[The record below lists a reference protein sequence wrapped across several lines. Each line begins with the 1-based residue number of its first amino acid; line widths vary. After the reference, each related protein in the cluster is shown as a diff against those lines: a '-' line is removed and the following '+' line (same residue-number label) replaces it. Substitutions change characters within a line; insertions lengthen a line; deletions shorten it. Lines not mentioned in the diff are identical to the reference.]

1 MYLKF
6 VYYIFFSCIIIF
18 TQCSEKNID
27 KSELERFDY
36 KSVFGD
42 SIETYCNYCGIIYKN
57 ICYEGKGMD
66 ITELCTKSDEIEFKY
81 KNVLDKEIE
90 GKYSSLDIENIVKK
104 YIKDNNFKDCF
115 IRIYVYED
123 GYVID
128 VKGKKYYNSFLYVY
142 IIPDKVNDGK
152 YYTVFKMSCD
162 DSDNYY
168 FDKNNLFFYKSGE
181 NKNLYKI
188 ELKVLPMKN
197 LNKMKANM
205 SNDVKGSNNV
215 TSDCKNEIQTPTTTQ
230 QKNINNSTNKD
241 NENSYKKK
249 ANMLSGVGSSNN
261 IIFGSKDAIRT
272 STTTQQKHT
281 NNNRSIKNNKKP
293 YRMKANMSNGVKNS
307 NNITLD
313 NKDEIQTSTATQQKN
328 TNNNS
333 SIKDT
338 KKHCCR

>member
-18 TQCSEKNID
+18 TQCSENCID
-27 KSELERFDY
+27 KSKLEIF
-36 KSVFGD
+36 KCESVFGD
-42 SIETYCNYCGIIYKN
+42 SIETYCLHCSLRPENIY
-57 ICYEGKGMD
+57 YEKKDMD
-66 ITELCTKSDEIEFKY
+66 ITELCTKSNEVIFTY
-81 KNVLDKEIE
+81 KNFFHKIK

-128 VKGKKYYNSFLYVY
+128 VNGEKHYNGWLNVY
-142 IIPDKVNDGK
+142 IIPNKENNGK
-152 YYTVFKMSCD
+152 YYTVFKTQYD
-162 DSDNYY
+162 ANYY
-168 FDKNNLFFYKSGE
+168 LDKNNLFFYKSGE
-181 NKNLYKI
+181 NKNLNKI

-197 LNKMKANM
+197 LNKMKTDM
-205 SNDVKGSNNV
+205 SNDVKDSNNV
-215 TSDCKNEIQTPTTTQ
+215 TFDNKNEIRTSTPTQ
-230 QKNINNSTNKD
+230 QKNINNSTNK
-241 NENSYKKK
+241 NNKKPYKME

-272 STTTQQKHT
+272 STKTQQKNINNST
-281 NNNRSIKNNKKP
+281 NKNNKKP
-293 YRMKANMSNGVKNS
+293 YRMKANMSNGSKNS

-313 NKDEIQTSTATQQKN
+313 NKDVIQTSTETQQEN

>member
-18 TQCSEKNID
+18 TQCSENCID
-27 KSELERFDY
+27 KSELEIFEYGSVFDY
-36 KSVFGD
+36 P
-42 SIETYCNYCGIIYKN
+42 IENYCDYCELCPENIY
-57 ICYEGKGMD
+57 YEKKDMD
-66 ITELCTKSDEIEFKY
+66 ITELCTKDDEVDFKY
-81 KNVLDKEIE
+81 NNLFGNIE

-128 VKGKKYYNSFLYVY
+128 VNGKKHYNGWLNVY
-142 IIPDKVNDGK
+142 IIPNKENNGK
-152 YYTVFKMSCD
+152 YYTVFKTQYD
-162 DSDNYY
+162 ANYY
-168 FDKNNLFFYKSGE
+168 LDKNNLFFYKSGK
-181 NKNLYKI
+181 NKNLSEI

-249 ANMLSGVGSSNN
+249 ANMSSGVGSSNN

-272 STTTQQKHT
+272 STKTQQKNINNST
-281 NNNRSIKNNKKP
+281 NKNNKKP
-293 YRMKANMSNGVKNS
+293 YRMKANMSNGSKNS

-313 NKDEIQTSTATQQKN
+313 NKDVIQTSTETQQEN

>member
-197 LNKMKANM
+197 INKTKAGM
-205 SNDVKGSNNV
+205 LKDVKNSKDYKDV
-215 TSDCKNEIQTPTTTQ
+215 MRTSTTTQ
-230 QKNINNSTNKD
+230 QDHTDNSSIKD
-241 NENSYKKK
+241 NKKSYKKK
-249 ANMLSGVGSSNN
+249 ANMSIDVKNSNN
-261 IIFGSKDAIRT
+261 VTSGHKDGIRT
-272 STTTQQKHT
+272 STTTQQNNT
-281 NNNRSIKNNKKP
+281 NNSAINDNKKP
-293 YRMKANMSNGVKNS
+293 
-307 NNITLD
+307 
-313 NKDEIQTSTATQQKN
+313 
-328 TNNNS
+328 
-333 SIKDT
+333 
-338 KKHCCR
+338 CCR

>member
-18 TQCSEKNID
+18 TQCSENCID
-27 KSELERFDY
+27 KSKLEIF
-36 KSVFGD
+36 KCESVFGD
-42 SIETYCNYCGIIYKN
+42 SIETYCLRCELCPENIY
-57 ICYEGKGMD
+57 YEKKDMD
-66 ITELCTKSDEIEFKY
+66 ITELCTKSDEVEFNYNNLLY
-81 KNVLDKEIE
+81 KNIE
-90 GKYSSLDIENIVKK
+90 GKYSPLNIENIVKK
-104 YIKDNNFKDCF
+104 YIKVKDFKDYF

-128 VKGKKYYNSFLYVY
+128 VDGKKSCSSFLCVY
-142 IIPDKVNDGK
+142 IIPNKENNGK
-152 YYTVFKMSCD
+152 YYTVFKMQYD
-162 DSDNYY
+162 PNYY
-168 FDKNNLFFYKSGE
+168 LDKNNLFFYKSGE
-181 NKNLYKI
+181 NKSLSKI

-249 ANMLSGVGSSNN
+249 ANMSSGVGSSNN

-272 STTTQQKHT
+272 STKTQQKNINNST
-281 NNNRSIKNNKKP
+281 NKNNKK
-293 YRMKANMSNGVKNS
+293 
-307 NNITLD
+307 L
-313 NKDEIQTSTATQQKN
+313 
-328 TNNNS
+328 
-333 SIKDT
+333 
-338 KKHCCR
+338 CC

>member
-18 TQCSEKNID
+18 TQCSENCID
-27 KSELERFDY
+27 KSKLEIF
-36 KSVFGD
+36 KCESVFGD
-42 SIETYCNYCGIIYKN
+42 SIETYCLHCSLRPENIY
-57 ICYEGKGMD
+57 YEKKDMD
-66 ITELCTKSDEIEFKY
+66 ITELCTKSNEVIFTY
-81 KNVLDKEIE
+81 KNFFHKIK
-90 GKYSSLDIENIVKK
+90 GKYSPLDIENIVKK
-104 YIKDNNFKDCF
+104 YIKVKDFKDYF

-128 VKGKKYYNSFLYVY
+128 VNGEKSSNSYLNVY
-142 IIPDKVNDGK
+142 IIPDKENTGK
-152 YYTVFKMSCD
+152 YYTVFKMQYD
-162 DSDNYY
+162 GDYY

-181 NKNLYKI
+181 NKSLSKI

-249 ANMLSGVGSSNN
+249 ANMSSGVGSSNN

-272 STTTQQKHT
+272 STTTQQKHI
-281 NNNRSIKNNKKP
+281 NNSTIKNNKKP
-293 YRMKANMSNGVKNS
+293 YRMKANMSNNVKNS
-307 NNITLD
+307 NNITLGC
-313 NKDEIQTSTATQQKN
+313 KDVIRTSTETQQKD
-328 TNNNS
+328 TNNS
-333 SIKDT
+333 TT
-338 KKHCCR
+338 KNNKKLCCR